1 MRKTLMVTTAAVVV
15 IASTALNA
23 QTGKEGESGALS
35 AGPEQHSGG
44 AGGATKPT
52 QGSTEQKG
60 GSQHIGQSAPGA
72 KSSERMGEES
82 GKGSAQHPTAGNAEG
97 HDKAGQADTK
107 ERSGPTETKGRSAAD
122 SEQNKERAGR
132 GETKERTGQGENR
145 DRERTG
151 QGERREQVGGDK
163 KGERTGKSEMRGGG
177 KGGSVQLSREQ
188 HTKIH
193 EVIIHDRSA
202 VIDHVDFSVSV
213 GTAVPHS
220 VRVYDVPTDIVEIV
234 PEYRGFR
241 YFIVRD
247 EIVIVD
253 PESQEIVAIIP
264 A

>member
-1 MRKTLMVTTAAVVV
+1 VRKTLMVTTAAVVV
-15 IASTALNA
+15 IASTAFVNA
-23 QTGKEGESGALS
+23 QTGKAGESGALS

-44 AGGATKPT
+44 AGSATKPT

-60 GSQHIGQSAPGA
+60 GSQHVGQSAPGA
-72 KSSERMGEES
+72 KSPERMGEES
-82 GKGSAQHPTAGNAEG
+82 GKGSAQHPTAGNAQG

-122 SEQNKERAGR
+122 AEQNKERAGR

-151 QGERREQVGGDK
+151 QGE
-163 KGERTGKSEMRGGG
+163 MRGGG
-177 KGGSVQLSREQ
+177 KGGSVQLSQEQ

-241 YFIVRD
+241 YFIVRN

-253 PESQEIVAIIP
+253 PESLEIVAIIP